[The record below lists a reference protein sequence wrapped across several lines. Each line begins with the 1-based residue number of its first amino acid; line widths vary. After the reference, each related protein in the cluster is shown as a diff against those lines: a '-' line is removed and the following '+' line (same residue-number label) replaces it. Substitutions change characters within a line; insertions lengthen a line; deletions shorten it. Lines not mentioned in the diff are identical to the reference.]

1 MDRQE
6 RQPATAFARCHDS
19 SPANATH
26 SLAGQYP
33 ASQLSRS
40 TIRHSLP
47 APHSVSCPTSR
58 ALKGHPFHRLA
69 AAGGSLNLSSPAE
82 PRTTACRR
90 PLRRRRSARSTRG
103 RRGLFGPTD
112 NDARQQPALLAASPR
127 HPAIRADA
135 LRLAQPA
142 GHTLP
147 GGNRTTPIGTRGA
160 GASECMR
167 RPETGQDRSS
177 HPRPLAGKVWQHSG
191 GSHS

>member
-6 RQPATAFARCHDS
+6 RQLATAFARCHDS

-103 RRGLFGPTD
+103 RRGLFDPTD
-112 NDARQQPALLAASPR
+112 NDARQQPALLAA
-127 HPAIRADA
+127 
-135 LRLAQPA
+135 
-142 GHTLP
+142 
-147 GGNRTTPIGTRGA
+147 GA
-160 GASECMR
+160 R
-167 RPETGQDRSS
+167 RPVIGYTPPVSRSR
-177 HPRPLAGKVWQHSG
+177 RPHVAGRQHDHANWHARRTRERVYAEARNWARSIQPPPTARWESLATFRRFA
-191 GSHS
+191 